1 MTPIAPVQ
9 PPTVHTQ
16 PVRPQQKTTPKT
28 CATHRVVSGD
38 NLWNIATKNL
48 GDPTKWTAIYDASQ
62 SVIETAAQTFGH
74 STSEHGDLIFPG
86 SVVTVPGGAS
96 CTPATPQKLNAPAT
110 SQPELPKVQFQ
121 EAGLV
126 CGLSILK
133 ALGKEA
139 LARSL
144 KADKIKP
151 PLIPEGTLE
160 VIDIAE
166 ATKGSLEATIMREDG
181 SVETIPF
188 DIARAVADWASF
200 LPGEP
205 GAIAKVG
212 APALVC
218 AQAAFAIDQQ
228 LAIRLG
234 AQIRRALGLDISF
247 LQEPTQ

>member
-1 MTPIAPVQ
+1 MN
-9 PPTVHTQ
+9 
-16 PVRPQQKTTPKT
+16 
-28 CATHRVVSGD
+28 GD

-62 SVIETAAQTFGH
+62 SVIETAARTFGH

-86 SVVTVPGGAS
+86 TVLTVPGAS
-96 CTPATPQKLNAPAT
+96 CTSATPQKQNAPVT
-110 SQPELPKVQFQ
+110 SEPDLPKVQFK
-121 EAGLV
+121 EAGIV

-133 ALGKEA
+133 ALGNAA
-139 LARSL
+139 LAKSL
-144 KADKIKP
+144 KADPIKP

-160 VIDIAE
+160 VIGIAE
-166 ATKGSLEATIMREDG
+166 ATKGTVEATILRGDG

-212 APALVC
+212 APVLVC